1 MKSAISRPRL
11 FPIAIAVLLLTLAA
25 TLRFRPG
32 AGTSAAA
39 RPPAA
44 GLAPPA
50 SPASGVA
57 SVAST
62 PATQPV
68 SWEDRFGDGTPDF
81 LRLDTESDRDA
92 FRGWFT
98 LVAEFQAL
106 RPAGQLPAEISD
118 CAALLRYSYRNALRV
133 HNQAWVVETQ
143 IVAPAAPPPV
153 AKYHYPDTPM
163 GAGLFRVRPGPALP
177 QDAGDGAFAEF
188 ADARTLRAFNTYFVS
203 RNVRDARP
211 GDLLFYRQLVEDE
224 PYHSMIFVGRSEW
237 LPQDAAPA
245 GPAAPAWD
253 NAIVV
258 YDTGPVGNAP
268 GQMRR
273 VRLAELLA
281 HPSPRWRPVP
291 GNSNFLG
298 VFRWTILR
306 DAE

>member
-11 FPIAIAVLLLTLAA
+11 VPIAIAVLLLSLAA

-32 AGTSAAA
+32 ARTSAAA
-39 RPPAA
+39 RPPAVGA
-44 GLAPPA
+44 A
-50 SPASGVA
+50 
-57 SVAST
+57 AST
-62 PATQPV
+62 TPTTRTASAASRPVAHPV
-68 SWEDRFGDGTPDF
+68 SWEDRFADGTPDF
-81 LRLDTESDRDA
+81 LRLDTESDREA
-92 FRGWFT
+92 FRRWFA

-106 RPAGQLPAEISD
+106 RPADQIPTEIRD

-133 HNQAWVVETQ
+133 HDQAWVTETK
-143 IVAPAAPPPV
+143 ILPPGAPPPV
-153 AKYHYPDTPM
+153 AKYHYPFTAV

-177 QDAGDGAFAEF
+177 QDASDGAFAEF
-188 ADARTLRAFNTYFVS
+188 ADARTLKSFNTYFVS
-203 RNVRDARP
+203 RDIRDARP

-237 LPQDAAPA
+237 LPQEAAVRA
-245 GPAAPAWD
+245 AWD
-253 NAIVV
+253 DAIVV
-258 YDTGPVGNAP
+258 YDTGPVGHAP

>member
-11 FPIAIAVLLLTLAA
+11 IPIAIAVLLLALAA

-32 AGTSAAA
+32 ARTSAAA
-39 RPPAA
+39 RPPAGGTA
-44 GLAPPA
+44 DPA
-50 SPASGVA
+50 VATPGTASAVSQPVA
-57 SVAST
+57 H
-62 PATQPV
+62 PV
-68 SWEDRFGDGTPDF
+68 SWEDRFADGTPDF

-92 FRGWFT
+92 FRRWFT

-106 RPAGQLPAEISD
+106 RPADQLPAEISD

-133 HNQAWVVETQ
+133 HDQAWVTETQ
-143 IVAPAAPPPV
+143 IITPGAPPPIV
-153 AKYHYPDTPM
+153 KYHYPFTAI

-177 QDAGDGAFAEF
+177 QDARDGAFAEF
-188 ADARTLRAFNTYFVS
+188 ADARTLKAFNTYFVS
-203 RNVRDARP
+203 RDVRDARP

-237 LPQDAAPA
+237 LPQDAVARPN
-245 GPAAPAWD
+245 GPAWD
-253 NAIVV
+253 DAIVV
-258 YDTGPVGNAP
+258 YNTGPIGHAP
-268 GQMRR
+268 GLMRR